1 MGRTIRLFTTQNLEQ
16 KMEPCSEEKCHLPRY
31 IKLVL
36 KWGDSD
42 VGEGVEIFFHQPPS
56 ILVSHWS
63 APVRHHHCVRMR
75 TQHVVTIKKP
85 VCTAY
90 VYCVRCSIAYMYC
103 VRNRIAYMNCV
114 RNRIAYIY
122 CVRYSLLY
130 FNFCDSMYYY
140 MYMYLFLMYI
150 VDLVGS

>member
-56 ILVSHWS
+56 ILVSDWS
-63 APVRHHHCVRMR
+63 APPHLLVCKNPAMSLIGQLQFVIITVCACAHSTLLPSKNLYVLHTCTVYAIVLR
-75 TQHVVTIKKP
+75 T
-85 VCTAY
+85 CT
-90 VYCVRCSIAYMYC
+90 VYAIE
-103 VRNRIAYMNCV
+103 
-114 RNRIAYIY
+114 
-122 CVRYSLLY
+122 
-130 FNFCDSMYYY
+130 
-140 MYMYLFLMYI
+140 
-150 VDLVGS
+150 

>member
-56 ILVSHWS
+56 ILASDWS
-63 APVRHHHCVRMR
+63 ASPHLLVCK
-75 TQHVVTIKKP
+75 TQQCLSLVSSSSSSSLCAHAH
-85 VCTAY
+85 TA
-90 VYCVRCSIAYMYC
+90 RCYHQKTCMYC
-103 VRNRIAYMNCV
+103 IHVLCT
-114 RNRIAYIY
+114 
-122 CVRYSLLY
+122 L
-130 FNFCDSMYYY
+130 
-140 MYMYLFLMYI
+140 
-150 VDLVGS
+150 